1 MYKERIFKMR
11 PKCSKTGRCITDV
24 ESTQIALGYRICRSS
39 VGCIKI
45 NFTKGNKG
53 IKKKNQA
60 KNLLDIWPII

>member
-1 MYKERIFKMR
+1 MR

-24 ESTQIALGYRICRSS
+24 ESTNLHWDTEFAARP

-53 IKKKNQA
+53 IKN
-60 KNLLDIWPII
+60 